1 MPAAAYANA
10 IHSGATGLTPTTLSS
25 IEQTFIELQSIPSTA
40 STTHNPMT
48 QSGFVPPIVNSIASA
63 PESYYSS
70 DSSSE
75 SDYYPGP
82 KRLRIGDKTTT
93 IMSQSEIE
101 NPARKTHRRQ
111 LRDDDVRVRFD
122 FFFRIGVGAE
132 VYSISSLTRWLRAQR
147 VKCMPMLSIYN
158 QVN

>member
-1 MPAAAYANA
+1 MPAAAYANS
-10 IHSGATGLTPTTLSS
+10 IHSGSTGLTPTTLSS

-40 STTHNPMT
+40 ATTHNPMT

-70 DSSSE
+70 DSSSDT
-75 SDYYPGP
+75 DYHQP

-111 LRDDDVRVRFD
+111 LRDDDVGENFD
-122 FFFRIGVGAE
+122 GFGGGV
-132 VYSISSLTRWLRAQR
+132 T
-147 VKCMPMLSIYN
+147 C
-158 QVN
+158 